1 MSDSDLNWLA
11 LRYVTGEMADAE
23 LAAFEETLADS
34 QPAREAVAAA
44 VLLAQAVVLAER
56 TPASVTTAGLTVGRP
71 SWRGR
76 LAWALVGAAA
86 SLLLAGGLQLWR
98 EARQAPNPVGHHQS
112 AGVDDLSNL
121 AIQWTAAGDFEFDVA
136 DNGGS
141 ERRDFDDS
149 AAEGRGAFTIADLF
163 EDLAAP
169 DWLLTAV
176 SSETRSP
183 MAAPMQ
189 NPDG

>member
-1 MSDSDLNWLA
+1 MS
-11 LRYVTGEMADAE
+11 R
-23 LAAFEETLADS
+23 
-34 QPAREAVAAA
+34 
-44 VLLAQAVVLAER
+44 
-56 TPASVTTAGLTVGRP
+56 
-71 SWRGR
+71 
-76 LAWALVGAAA
+76 
-86 SLLLAGGLQLWR
+86 
-98 EARQAPNPVGHHQS
+98 
-112 AGVDDLSNL
+112 L

-141 ERRDFDDS
+141 ERRDFDDF
-149 AAEGRGAFTIADLF
+149 ATEGRGAFTIADLF
-163 EDLAAP
+163 DDLAAP

>member
-34 QPAREAVAAA
+34 QPARETVAAA

-112 AGVDDLSNL
+112 AG
-121 AIQWTAAGDFEFDVA
+121 
-136 DNGGS
+136 
-141 ERRDFDDS
+141 
-149 AAEGRGAFTIADLF
+149 
-163 EDLAAP
+163 
-169 DWLLTAV
+169 
-176 SSETRSP
+176 
-183 MAAPMQ
+183 
-189 NPDG
+189 